1 MQNVQTLP
9 TMQEYQDLMQKIET
23 YLQKATRL
31 DGFAYLTPQETQ
43 ELKELSALAEAYE
56 DSLPTMPI
64 R

>member
-1 MQNVQTLP
+1 
-9 TMQEYQDLMQKIET
+9 MQEYQEIMQKVET
-23 YLQKATRL
+23 YLQKATNL
-31 DGFAYLTPQETQ
+31 GGFAYLTPQETQ